1 MVTEIRKEF
10 RAPFIPMTE
19 KYIVI
24 IQIKCD
30 TRIFPKIW
38 PYQIS
43 KIFIDR
49 MMISKIIDK
58 MMEFDAGLQEFGP
71 RPLFLR
77 FEHIG
82 HEISECDFGMVV
94 GKNKMGKEIHV
105 DIMIFNTKL

>member
-1 MVTEIRKEF
+1 MVESVGDVLKIIPNNLVLLVTEIRKGF

-30 TRIFPKIW
+30 TRIFPEIW

-49 MMISKIIDK
+49 MMISKIIAK
-58 MMEFDAGLQEFGP
+58 MMEFDACLQEFER

-77 FEHIG
+77 LG
-82 HEISECDFGMVV
+82 HVCNDISE
-94 GKNKMGKEIHV
+94 
-105 DIMIFNTKL
+105 